1 MKDIKREAIMDK
13 IKQLNQQ
20 ILEAQK
26 IVFFCGAGVST
37 ESGIPDFR
45 SDEGVYSQETGLN
58 YSAEEIISHSF
69 FSQHPKEFFDFYFK
83 KLVYPQAKDNSSH
96 QFMANLEKQGKD
108 VTVIT
113 QNIDGLHQL
122 AGSSKVLELHGSV
135 LDNYCVDCFTAYN
148 ITELQKDDQ
157 GIPRCLKDGGIVR
170 PKVVLY
176 QEQLDTTVIELAI
189 EALQKADLLIIAG
202 TSMTVY
208 PAAGLVNYFKGD
220 QIAVINKSAVSV
232 NHVHALVFKDTLA
245 NVFSQLSV

>member
-1 MKDIKREAIMDK
+1 MKDIERKTMMDK

-20 ILEAQK
+20 IQAAQK

-45 SDEGVYSQETGLN
+45 SAEGVYSQETGLS
-58 YSAEEIISHSF
+58 YSAEEIISNSF
-69 FSQHPKEFFDFYFK
+69 FSHYPKEFFEFYFE

-96 QFMANLEKQGKD
+96 QFMASLEKKGKD
-108 VTVIT
+108 VTIIT

-122 AGSSKVLELHGSV
+122 AGSSKVLELHGTV
-135 LDNYCVDCFTAYN
+135 LDNYCLECLRPYKID
-148 ITELQKDDQ
+148 ELQKDDQ
-157 GIPRCLKDGGIVR
+157 GIPRCPIDDGIVR
-170 PKVVLY
+170 PNVVLY
-176 QEQLDTTVIELAI
+176 QEQLDTNVIEEAI
-189 EALQKADLLIIAG
+189 EALQEADLLIIAG

-220 QIAVINKSAVSV
+220 QIAVINKSEVSV
-232 NHVHALVFKDTLA
+232 NQAHALVFKDSLA